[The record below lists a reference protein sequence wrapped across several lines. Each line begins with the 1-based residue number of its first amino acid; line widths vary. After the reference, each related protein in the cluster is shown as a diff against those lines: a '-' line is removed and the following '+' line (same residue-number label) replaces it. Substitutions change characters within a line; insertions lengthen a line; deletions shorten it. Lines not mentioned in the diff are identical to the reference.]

1 MLSLVLTQQRTQLPL
16 LLDALSSDLPTGNR
30 ANTRPSRDL
39 RRRFEDTRKLL
50 TTHLSELRR
59 MTDLSE
65 VIETSLLNLLDLKQ
79 KQANA
84 FEARFARDQA
94 AGTVRQG
101 QIIMVFTMVTIV
113 FLPMSFLATF
123 FDIPIVEFQRQGDGD
138 MALGYV
144 VKWTIGVGLA
154 ISVAL
159 IVVAFSVERVSEVA
173 RRVAG
178 GGGWTTKHDRN
189 TVATSP
195 NHQWDE
201 KGGRGGGRGG
211 VYSVGRF
218 SQDIRKSVDERSV
231 REVSSESHSMSQ
243 RKRRIS
249 YVSPV

>member
-1 MLSLVLTQQRTQLPL
+1 
-16 LLDALSSDLPTGNR
+16 
-30 ANTRPSRDL
+30 
-39 RRRFEDTRKLL
+39 
-50 TTHLSELRR
+50 
-59 MTDLSE
+59 
-65 VIETSLLNLLDLKQ
+65 
-79 KQANA
+79 
-84 FEARFARDQA
+84 
-94 AGTVRQG
+94 
-101 QIIMVFTMVTIV
+101 MVFTMVTIV

-123 FDIPIVEFQRQGDGD
+123 FDIPIVEFQREVDGD
-138 MALGYV
+138 MTLGYV

-159 IVVAFSVERVSEVA
+159 IVVAFSVERVSEMA
-173 RRVAG
+173 RRVGG

-201 KGGRGGGRGG
+201 KSGRGGGRGG

-231 REVSSESHSMSQ
+231 REVSSEFHSMSQ

>member
-1 MLSLVLTQQRTQLPL
+1 
-16 LLDALSSDLPTGNR
+16 
-30 ANTRPSRDL
+30 
-39 RRRFEDTRKLL
+39 
-50 TTHLSELRR
+50 

-123 FDIPIVEFQRQGDGD
+123 FDIPIVEFQREGDGD
-138 MALGYV
+138 MTLGYV

-159 IVVAFSVERVSEVA
+159 IVVAFSVERVSEAA
-173 RRVAG
+173 RRVG
-178 GGGWTTKHDRN
+178 GKGAWGRWSARHDHHN
-189 TVATSP
+189 PAAP
-195 NHQWDE
+195 PGQPWNE
-201 KGGRGGGRGG
+201 KSGKGTA